1 MPPSDPRFFTEE
13 WIITLPS
20 HPKLKFT
27 PMTPTPANFDSWV
40 KICTN
45 PLNHPF
51 DNNKHEVWDEEK
63 LKATKD
69 RIRQRFI
76 DAKTKHHVLE
86 LFVQLD
92 GQSVGCGGVFE
103 LEHEPHIANI
113 GLMVEESVRGS
124 GVGKAL
130 MQVLLRLSNEF
141 EVEII
146 EAGTMKVNKPM
157 RALATSLGLKEKDEI
172 KEVPGRG
179 VVAEILYKDIA
190 REKWKDLDMKVEFT
204 GPVPED

>member
-20 HPKLKFT
+20 QPKLKFT
-27 PMTPTPANFDSWV
+27 PMTPTPANFDSWA

-51 DNNKHEVWDEEK
+51 DNNKHKVWDEEK

-69 RIRQRFI
+69 GLRQRFN

-86 LFVQLD
+86 LLVQLN
-92 GQSVGCGGVFE
+92 GESVGCGGVFE
-103 LEHEPHIANI
+103 LEHEPHMANI
-113 GLMVEESVRGS
+113 GLMIEESARGS

-141 EVEII
+141 EVEFI

-157 RALATSLGLKEKDEI
+157 RALAASLGLEETDEI

-179 VVAEILYKDIA
+179 VVA
-190 REKWKDLDMKVEFT
+190 
-204 GPVPED
+204 

>member
-1 MPPSDPRFFTEE
+1 MPPSDPRFFTDE

-20 HPKLKFT
+20 HPKLKFI
-27 PMTPTPANFDSWV
+27 PMTPTLSNFDSWV

-45 PLNHPF
+45 PLNYPF
-51 DNNKHEVWDEEK
+51 SNNKHEVWDEKK
-63 LKATKD
+63 LKETKD

-76 DAKTKHHVLE
+76 DAKTKYHVLE
-86 LFVQLD
+86 LLVQLD
-92 GQSVGCGGVFE
+92 GESVGCGGVFE

-113 GLMVEESVRGS
+113 GLMIEESARGS

-141 EVEII
+141 EVEVI
-146 EAGTMKVNKPM
+146 EAGTMKINKPM
-157 RALATSLGLKEKDEI
+157 RVLAANLGLEETDEI

-179 VVAEILYKDIA
+179 IVAEILYKDIE

-204 GPVPED
+204 GPVLEY